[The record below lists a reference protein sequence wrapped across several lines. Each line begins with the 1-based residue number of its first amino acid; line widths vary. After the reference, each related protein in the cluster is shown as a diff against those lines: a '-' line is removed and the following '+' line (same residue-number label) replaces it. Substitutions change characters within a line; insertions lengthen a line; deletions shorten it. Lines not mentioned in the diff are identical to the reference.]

1 MVLKLDRSDIDK
13 IYAEYV
19 RLYDVEK
26 MAGTKLSNI
35 KSKNKITEL
44 VINNKQ
50 EFKTKTYGQIAQEL
64 LKQNTRQAISGEAVA
79 LYAPELA
86 TDENIEVLNDY
97 IKTMPEGDD
106 QDKVKMFRDDLLK
119 VKKGFNDILE
129 HMKDD
134 GYFEAAIDA
143 IWHMTGNSELIHQM
157 FSPDDGAE
165 RGDIFGAILNVL
177 SKK

>member
-64 LKQNTRQAISGEAVA
+64 LKQNMQQAISGEAVA
-79 LYAPELA
+79 LYAPQLA
-86 TDENIEVLNDY
+86 TDENLEALNDY
-97 IKTMPEGDD
+97 IDIMPDGEEKK
-106 QDKVKMFRDDLLK
+106 QIRQFYDDLAK
-119 VKKGFNDILE
+119 VREGFNDILE

-165 RGDIFGAILNVL
+165 RGDIFGAIMNTL

>member
-1 MVLKLDRSDIDK
+1 MVLKLDKTDIDK

-19 RLYDVEK
+19 RLYNVEE

-35 KSKNKITEL
+35 KSKNKIEEL

-64 LKQNTRQAISGEAVA
+64 IKQNKQQAISGESVA
-79 LYAPELA
+79 LFAPELA
-86 TDENIEVLNDY
+86 TDENLERLNDY
-97 IKTMPEGDD
+97 INIMPDGK
-106 QDKVKMFRDDLLK
+106 DKENAEQFYKDLQAVKE
-119 VKKGFNDILE
+119 GFNNILE
-129 HMKDD
+129 NMKDD

-143 IWHMTGNSELIHQM
+143 IWHMTGNSELIHQL
-157 FSPDDGAE
+157 FSPDDEAE

-177 SKK
+177 SNK